1 MNPRRTF
8 FPLVVLLLLCFAA
21 PILAAQQG
29 EKQEVSL
36 TIEPAHITLNAGET
50 QKFSARLVG
59 APASTVVA
67 WAVPYSERDVSTV
80 SQDGRFTAK
89 VVGIYRVFAV
99 ATSNN
104 KVLKTAVAKVTVVA
118 QYDDP
123 RP

>member
-8 FPLVVLLLLCFAA
+8 FPVVVLLLPCFVA
-21 PILAAQQG
+21 PIFAQQG

-50 QKFSARLVG
+50 QQFCTRLVG

-67 WAVPYSERDVSTV
+67 WAVPYNERDISSV
-80 SQDGRFTAK
+80 SQDGLFTAK

-104 KVLKTAVAKVTVVA
+104 RVLKTAKVPVAA
-118 QYDDP
+118 
-123 RP
+123 

>member
-1 MNPRRTF
+1 MKPRRTL
-8 FPLVVLLLLCFAA
+8 FPLVVFLLLCFAA

-80 SQDGRFTAK
+80 SQDGLFRAK

-104 KVLKTAVAKVTVVA
+104 IVLKTAVAKVTVVA

>member
-8 FPLVVLLLLCFAA
+8 FLLVVLLLLCFATTL
-21 PILAAQQG
+21 LAAQQS

-36 TIEPAHITLNAGET
+36 TIEPAHITLNAGQT

-59 APASTVVA
+59 APTSTVVT
-67 WAVPYSERDVSTV
+67 WAVPDREKDGSV
-80 SQDGRFTAK
+80 SQDGLFTAK
-89 VVGIYRVFAV
+89 VVGIYQVVAV
-99 ATSNN
+99 ATNN
-104 KVLKTAVAKVTVVA
+104 HTVLKTAVAKVTVVA